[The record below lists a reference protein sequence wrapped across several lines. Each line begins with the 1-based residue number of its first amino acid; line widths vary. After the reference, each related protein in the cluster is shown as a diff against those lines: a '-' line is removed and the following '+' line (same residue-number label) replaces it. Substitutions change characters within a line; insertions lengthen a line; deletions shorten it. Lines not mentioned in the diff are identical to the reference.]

1 MSAAGKPTLGYIG
14 TGLIG
19 GPMTQRLLA
28 AGYDVTVWNRTRSK
42 LEPLVAA
49 GATPADTIADV
60 ARAAEIVMMC
70 VTDAAAAEQV
80 AFGPDGL
87 ADGGAAGKIVVD
99 FSSIRPD
106 TTRDIAQRLA
116 DKCGMAWIDAPVS
129 GGVQGAADGTL
140 AIMCGGDAEAVERV
154 RPVVMNLCGRFTHM
168 GGSGAGQTTK
178 LCNQIISG
186 TAIAVIAEAVNF
198 AERAGIDATQLA
210 EALAGGWG
218 DSKPLQ
224 TFAPRMAARQYEPL
238 LGQLYTLLKDVDTA
252 TDLAK
257 ELQAPL
263 PIASTTAEIMRVMAG
278 RGQADED
285 PTRLVEIYAG
295 SAETD

>member
-1 MSAAGKPTLGYIG
+1 MSAGEKPTLGYIG

-28 AGYDVTVWNRTRSK
+28 AGYDVTVWNRTRAK
-42 LEPLVAA
+42 LEPLVGA

-60 ARAAEIVMMC
+60 ARTAEIVMMC
-70 VTDAAAAEQV
+70 VTDAAAAEEV

-116 DKCGMAWIDAPVS
+116 DRCGMTWIDAPVS

-210 EALAGGWG
+210 KALAGGWG

-224 TFAPRMAARQYEPL
+224 TFAPRMAARQYKPL

-295 SAETD
+295 PAETN

>member
-1 MSAAGKPTLGYIG
+1 MSAGGKPPLGYIG

-19 GPMTQRLLA
+19 GPMTRRLLA
-28 AGYDVTVWNRTRSK
+28 AGYDVTVWNRTRAK

-87 ADGGAAGKIVVD
+87 ADGGTAGGIVVD

-106 TTRDIAQRLA
+106 TTRDIARRLA
-116 DKCGMAWIDAPVS
+116 DRCGLAWIDAPVS

-140 AIMCGGDAEAVERV
+140 AIMCGGDPDAVARV
-154 RPVVMNLCGRFTHM
+154 RPVAMNLCGRFTHM
-168 GGSGAGQTTK
+168 GDSGAGQTTK
-178 LCNQIISG
+178 LCNQVITTTTI
-186 TAIAVIAEAVNF
+186 TAIAEAVNF
-198 AERAGIDATQLA
+198 AERAGIDATRLA
-210 EALAGGWG
+210 EALAGGWA

-224 TFAPRMAARQYEPL
+224 VFAPRMAARQYEPL
-238 LGQLYTLLKDVDTA
+238 LGQLFTLLKDVDTA

-257 ELQAPL
+257 HLQAPL
-263 PIASTTAEIMRVMAG
+263 PVAGTAAEIMRVMAG

-295 SAETD
+295 PADTD

>member
-1 MSAAGKPTLGYIG
+1 
-14 TGLIG
+14 
-19 GPMTQRLLA
+19 
-28 AGYDVTVWNRTRSK
+28 
-42 LEPLVAA
+42 
-49 GATPADTIADV
+49 
-60 ARAAEIVMMC
+60 MMC
-70 VTDAAAAEQV
+70 VTDAAAAEEV

-116 DKCGMAWIDAPVS
+116 DRCGMTWIDAPVS

-210 EALAGGWG
+210 KALAGGWG

-224 TFAPRMAARQYEPL
+224 TFAPRMAARQYKPL

-295 SAETD
+295 PAETN